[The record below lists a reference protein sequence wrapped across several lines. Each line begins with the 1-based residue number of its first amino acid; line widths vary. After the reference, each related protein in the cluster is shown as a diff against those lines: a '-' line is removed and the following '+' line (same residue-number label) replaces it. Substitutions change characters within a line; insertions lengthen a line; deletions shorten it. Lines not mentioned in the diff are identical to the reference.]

1 MNTRAIDSSC
11 PDSPRRFLHEAA
23 LVFLGNSAIALF
35 LAIANIENFWVDFIY
50 SQCIG
55 LSIFLSIRAL
65 CHLRRR
71 SRPGLAETAAGIPFG
86 GFAGF
91 MFGTWGNGLTL
102 AQVVERYPHAMV
114 LSAAGAVFFGTIAA
128 YYFHAQA
135 RLNEAEAETQ
145 REKLRR
151 IEQESLAARAELRL
165 LQAQIEPHFLF
176 NTLSNTVGLIEQD
189 PPAARAMLLD
199 LTTLLRASL
208 ARTRREE
215 TALSE
220 ELELLRAYLGI
231 MGRRMGERL
240 VWRIEAEPDVLE
252 MRLPPL
258 LLQPLA
264 ENAIHHGLEPKPE
277 GGELV
282 IACRRRGERADIT
295 VTDNGAGLGGAHTG
309 SGVGLANVRAR
320 LAARYGAAATLELAE
335 NPGGG
340 VTARLSI
347 PLESHAP
354 ADR

>member
-1 MNTRAIDSSC
+1 MNAPPTAPPC
-11 PDSPRRFLHEAA
+11 PGPARRFLHDAA

-35 LAIANIENFWVDFIY
+35 LAAANIESFGVDFIY

-55 LSIFLSIRAL
+55 LSSFLSIRTL

-71 SRPGLAETAAGIPFG
+71 TKPGLSETAAGIPLG

-91 MFGTWGNGLTL
+91 VLGTWGNGLSL

-114 LSAAGAVFFGTIAA
+114 LSAAGAVFFGAIAA

-135 RLNEAEAETQ
+135 RLSEAEAEAHH
-145 REKLRR
+145 EKLRR
-151 IEQESLAARAELRL
+151 IEQESHATRAELRL

-176 NTLSNTVGLIEQD
+176 NTLSNVVGLIEPD

-199 LTTLLRASL
+199 LTALLRASL
-208 ARTRREE
+208 VRTRREE
-215 TALSE
+215 AALSE
-220 ELELLRAYLGI
+220 ELDLLRAYLGI

-240 VWRIEAEPDVLE
+240 VWRIEAEPETLAL
-252 MRLPPL
+252 RLPPL
-258 LLQPLA
+258 LLQPLV
-264 ENAIHHGLEPKPE
+264 ENAIRHGLEAKPG
-277 GGELV
+277 GGELL
-282 IACRRRGERADIT
+282 IACHRRDDRVEIA
-295 VTDNGAGLGGAHTG
+295 VTDSGAGLGSAHAG
-309 SGVGLANVRAR
+309 GGMGLSNVRAR
-320 LAARYGAAATLELAE
+320 LAARYDTTATLELVE

-347 PLESHAP
+347 PRENHAP